1 MLKSIQIKNSYN
13 IWSPTKMKIKIQIE
27 VRDCYMSWEP
37 TGILNRTYVSMYI
50 EWWLHNIG
58 YYITKPFV
66 RFEKVKK
73 INLRCKDIDLEE
85 WK

>member
-13 IWSPTKMKIKIQIE
+13 IWSPAKMKIKLQIE
-27 VRDCYMSWEP
+27 ARDCYLSWEP
-37 TGILNRTYVSMYI
+37 TTVLNRTYLSMYI

-58 YYITKPFV
+58 YCVTKPFI
-66 RFEKVKK
+66 RFEKFNR